1 MLGGVDSDT
10 ISDSGNHLA
19 HMNPGS
25 FSVFEYD
32 NNVDGGNQHSKYKTL
47 RPPTFNKGS
56 NGCLSFGG
64 YYSMKKN
71 VVFRYE
77 QEFQELQLIL
87 LWFPEE
93 VAIRLTNVEYELF
106 KQVHPIEYLRHATLD
121 MNNFKQRRMSNSKK
135 DMSLSSSRDDSQTDV
150 NRQTTTAEQ
159 QLQQVTRSV
168 QDLIVRYKEV
178 SSWIKKLIQSQ
189 PTAEKRLAII
199 LSAIRCAITCW
210 NIGNFNS
217 SREIWLGLK

>member
-1 MLGGVDSDT
+1 MLNESLLTYFTDHL
-10 ISDSGNHLA
+10 IS
-19 HMNPGS
+19 
-25 FSVFEYD
+25 
-32 NNVDGGNQHSKYKTL
+32 
-47 RPPTFNKGS
+47 GS
-56 NGCLSFGG
+56 NGCLSIGG
-64 YYSMKKN
+64 YYSMKKTS

-121 MNNFKQRRMSNSKK
+121 MNNFKQRQMP
-135 DMSLSSSRDDSQTDV
+135 LSSRDESQTDV
-150 NRQTTTAEQ
+150 NKQTADCT
-159 QLQQVTRSV
+159 QLSRSV

>member
-1 MLGGVDSDT
+1 MIIGDADA
-10 ISDSGNHLA
+10 ISETGILHKN
-19 HMNPGS
+19 NGS

-32 NNVDGGNQHSKYKTL
+32 ESNSKLKTL
-47 RPPTFNKGS
+47 KPPMQLGS
-56 NGCLSFGG
+56 NGCLGRSGI
-64 YYSMKKN
+64 YSAEKASAVYK
-71 VVFRYE
+71 YE
-77 QEFQELQLIL
+77 LEFQELQLIL

-93 VAIRLTNVEYELF
+93 VAIRLTEVEYDLF
-106 KQVHPIEYLRHATLD
+106 KQVHPSEYLRHATLD
-121 MNNFKQRRMSNSKK
+121 MNNFRASACQKSTNLRNTNSVSSEAETAGNSNQK
-135 DMSLSSSRDDSQTDV
+135 
-150 NRQTTTAEQ
+150 
-159 QLQQVTRSV
+159 VTEVARSV

-217 SREIWLGLK
+217 SREIWLGLKYYQIFLIY

>member
-1 MLGGVDSDT
+1 MIIGADSDA
-10 ISDSGNHLA
+10 ISETGMLHKN
-19 HMNPGS
+19 NGS

-32 NNVDGGNQHSKYKTL
+32 ENNSKLKTL
-47 RPPTFNKGS
+47 KPPMQLGS
-56 NGCLSFGG
+56 NGCLRSGF
-64 YYSMKKN
+64 YSTDKTSAVYK
-71 VVFRYE
+71 YE
-77 QEFQELQLIL
+77 LEFQELQLIL

-93 VAIRLTNVEYELF
+93 VAIRLTEVEYDLF
-106 KQVHPIEYLRHATLD
+106 KQVHPSEYLRHATLD
-121 MNNFKQRRMSNSKK
+121 MNNFKSSAYQKSTNVDSLRNTNTISSEPDTAANSSK
-135 DMSLSSSRDDSQTDV
+135 V
-150 NRQTTTAEQ
+150 AEPA
-159 QLQQVTRSV
+159 RSV